1 MSRVALALKD
11 ITAIRDLVQSDNPDD
26 TDLLEDMM
34 EAETDLHALCS
45 WAFKKMET
53 EDGYVESL
61 NEQIS
66 NRQTRRTRAKKRKD
80 AMRELVLHLLNA
92 ADLDKLEIPEA
103 TFSRRKVAPKRVVV
117 DKDALPHEYVTYTIK
132 PNMAAI
138 KEAETLPD
146 GVTMD
151 NGGQS
156 LTVRTK

>member
-1 MSRVALALKD
+1 MSRVAIALKD
-11 ITAIRDLVQSDNPDD
+11 ITAIRDIVQADNPDD
-26 TDLLEDMM
+26 TDLLADMM
-34 EAETDLHALCS
+34 EAETDLHALCG
-45 WAFKKMET
+45 WAFRKMET
-53 EDGYVESL
+53 EDGVVESL

-92 ADLDKLEIPEA
+92 ADLDKVEIPEA

-117 DKDALPHEYVTYTIK
+117 DKDMLPHEYVTFTIK
-132 PNMAAI
+132 PNMSAI
-138 KEAETLPD
+138 KDAETMPD